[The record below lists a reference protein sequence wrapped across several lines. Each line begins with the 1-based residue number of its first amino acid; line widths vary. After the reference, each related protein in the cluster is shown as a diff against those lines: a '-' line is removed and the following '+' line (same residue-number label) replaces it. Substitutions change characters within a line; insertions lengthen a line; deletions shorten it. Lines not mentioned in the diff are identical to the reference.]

1 MSERDAMT
9 VVERVEPSRALEP
22 RNFQEGMQMA
32 KIVAMT
38 GLYGVKTP
46 EDAFVR
52 MSTGMALGLSAPQA
66 LRGLFVISGKVG
78 IAADLM
84 MALALRHPECRY
96 FRCVE
101 TNVET
106 ATFATQRAADPEM
119 TLTFTMQEAV
129 DAGLMSNANYKR
141 YPAAMLRARCIAAL
155 ARLVYPEVMH
165 GLYVPEELSA
175 ERMSAE
181 RRDDAPVTPRVSMAQ
196 GAAAVVAAVDEAKL
210 PRSEG
215 HRAPQPQPAPVS
227 HISAAE
233 EAATVEQAEA
243 ALAALSPFDARS
255 RARGWFALVRVSPIG
270 DLPAVRDRA
279 VEDIHHPQFTR
290 EIDTAIAAREASA

>member
-1 MSERDAMT
+1 MNEQKNDAI
-9 VVERVEPSRALEP
+9 VVVDREAPSRALEP

-32 KIVAMT
+32 KIVAST

-101 TNVET
+101 TTVER
-106 ATFATQRAADPEM
+106 ASFATQRASDPEM
-119 TLTFTMQEAV
+119 ALSFTMQEAH
-129 DAGLMSNANYKR
+129 DAGLMSNANYKK

-165 GLYVPEELSA
+165 GLYVPEELSEA
-175 ERMSAE
+175 RMSEAV
-181 RRDDAPVTPRVSMAQ
+181 DPAPPTPRPEQPKAP
-196 GAAAVVAAVDEAKL
+196 
-210 PRSEG
+210 PR
-215 HRAPQPQPAPVS
+215 PQPAPPGL
-227 HISAAE
+227 IADADD
-233 EAATVEQAEA
+233 ATSVEHAEA
-243 ALAALSPFDARS
+243 ALAALAPFDAIS
-255 RARGWFALVRVSPIG
+255 RARGWFALVRVSPVEA
-270 DLPAVRDRA
+270 LAVMRERA
-279 VEDIHHPQFTR
+279 VADIHGPVFAKK
-290 EIDTAIAAREASA
+290 IDEAIAAREAT